1 MEGLKSFR
9 LCLDGSPRAIGEL
22 TMGPKTKQLVQS
34 LSRLIQILEE
44 AKEPLWAT
52 WFSQAKH
59 RLSNSDFSGITKIL
73 GAYGGMGSFNDLVI
87 GYSKKGPD
95 ENYINTNDEMDELR
109 EIIYSL
115 AQEIK
120 ISQR

>member
-1 MEGLKSFR
+1 
-9 LCLDGSPRAIGEL
+9 
-22 TMGPKTKQLVQS
+22 MGPKTKQLVQS

-44 AKEPLWAT
+44 ANEPLWAD

-59 RLSNSDFSGITKIL
+59 RLNNSDLSGITKIL

-87 GYSKKGPD
+87 GYSIKGPD
-95 ENYINTNDEMDELR
+95 DNYINTNDEMNELR
-109 EIIYSL
+109 KIMYSL

-120 ISQR
+120 REQ

>member
-1 MEGLKSFR
+1 
-9 LCLDGSPRAIGEL
+9 
-22 TMGPKTKQLVQS
+22 MGPKTKQLIQS

-44 AKEPLWAT
+44 ANEPLWAD

-59 RLSNSDFSGITKIL
+59 RLNNSDYSGIKKIL

-87 GYSKKGPD
+87 GYSIKGPD
-95 ENYINTNDEMDELR
+95 ENYINTNDKMDELR
-109 EIIYSL
+109 HLIYSL
-115 AQEIK
+115 AHEIK